1 MHSTML
7 SAEPG
12 GSSSGCRPSLPSF
25 CRSRFYRLLVAVVV
39 IFLLVEYSVNL
50 LAYSSASLKN
60 VSPGLTWF
68 LGADPLQSEAH
79 VSRTS
84 FSIGDSIG
92 VVNQS
97 RHLVNGS
104 GNQTVFR
111 TDNVT
116 EVVAPTNT
124 SVLELCPLI
133 PPKLVGPLK
142 VLKDSLSF
150 EELEKLFPDLMPG
163 GRYKP
168 KECVA
173 RHRVAIIIPYRD
185 REEHLRVFLHN
196 MHYMLRRQQLDYG
209 IFVVEEVGKEKFNRA
224 KLMNIGYLEAS
235 ALYDYQC
242 FIFHDVDLI
251 PEDDRNLYTCPEHPR
266 HMSVAIDVFK
276 YRLPYAGIFG
286 GVSALK
292 KEHMQLVNGFSNEFW
307 GWGGEDDDMSY
318 RLKHYKLPITRYPAN
333 IARYT
338 MLKHEKDTPNPE
350 RYKFLHKGRLR
361 YKTDGINSVKYKRVD
376 IVFKKLYTWIL
387 ADVKPKD

>member
-1 MHSTML
+1 M
-7 SAEPG
+7 AI
-12 GSSSGCRPSLPSF
+12 
-25 CRSRFYRLLVAVVV
+25 V
-39 IFLLVEYSVNL
+39 ILFLLVEYSVNL
-50 LAYSSASLKN
+50 FTYSNATLRS

-68 LGADPLQSEAH
+68 LRADPLQSMAMGVGNRMPGDTVTI
-79 VSRTS
+79 VSNRS
-84 FSIGDSIG
+84 GAL
-92 VVNQS
+92 VNS
-97 RHLVNGS
+97 SGHLVVYRTTNGS
-104 GNQTVFR
+104 SASMEG
-111 TDNVT
+111 T
-116 EVVAPTNT
+116 ELTN
-124 SVLELCPLI
+124 SSMLELCPLI

-142 VLKDSLSF
+142 VLKDAPSF
-150 EELEKLFPDLMPG
+150 EELEKLFPNLMPG

-168 KECVA
+168 QECMA

-185 REEHLRVFLHN
+185 REEHLRIFLHN
-196 MHYMLRRQQLDYG
+196 MHFMLGRQQIDYG
-209 IFVVEEVGKEKFNRA
+209 IFVVEEAGNEKFNRA
-224 KLMNIGYLEAS
+224 KLLNIGYLEAS

-266 HMSVAIDVFK
+266 HMSVAVDVFK
-276 YRLPYAGIFG
+276 YRLPYTAIFG

-307 GWGGEDDDMSY
+307 GWGGEDDDMSF
-318 RLKHYKLPITRYPAN
+318 RLKHYKLQIIRYPAN

-361 YKTDGINSVKYKRVD
+361 YKTDGINSVNYKRLD

-387 ADVKPKD
+387 VDVKPKD